1 MKPVPQPVTV
11 IPNPGVNH
19 FASQDTQ
26 PSQGGEQ
33 PVQGQVP
40 PSQASVAG
48 QEGSQVVMF
57 GTQPPVKLP
66 GLETFSK
73 LIDTVEEQVNQNGPK
88 CYSGK
93 DVPEYRDE
101 ALEEGS
107 EVEDKVITEVP
118 EERDEGNLYKRPRNT
133 VEEEVNQKDPKC
145 YSCDPCGLIV
155 WSSSHLD
162 EHKSEEHGVR
172 GKASTE
178 TLSCDHCGTRA
189 KWGSISEWHMKSI
202 HVDFRS
208 YKCEACEEDL
218 RRNGNMSDQPE
229 RVHESDRGGAT
240 CNKVE
245 TLTGNGNLINGLN
258 SEAGLVAGSC
268 LDWGRGSVE
277 RELLRETVMIQV
289 RVVQWR
295 LPMLSLEKKT
305 TLLGN
310 FMLLSWD
317 LKLVMKSRIKM
328 VLRNIRKEIQM
339 LLARNWWE
347 VKKLKI
353 EAGIDRAEGHDD
365 TEELE
370 ANLVSR
376 LIEIRASDTVE
387 EEASLDNFE
396 VNDAKVAV
404 DNVKVGA
411 GRLEG
416 CEACENRAAT
426 VTIMRC
432 HMRKIHEWG
441 DEFCE
446 LEVSL
451 LCRKFRGFFCGHCG
465 IPAKREGL
473 KEWHTGSVH
482 GNTVEVV
489 CQHCGEV
496 KLVRT
501 NTEGL

>member
-93 DVPEYRDE
+93 DVPEDRDE

-258 SEAGLVAGSC
+258 SEAGLLAGSC
-268 LDWGRGSVE
+268 LDWVRGSVE
-277 RELLRETVMIQV
+277 RELLRETVSLVWYKMVIRMVAETKRNLVRNRKV
-289 RVVQWR
+289 RVTMEDR
-295 LPMLSLEKKT
+295 M
-305 TLLGN
+305 GN
-310 FMLLSWD
+310 D
-317 LKLVMKSRIKM
+317 EDEEM
-328 VLRNIRKEIQM
+328 VHGKNEFPE
-339 LLARNWWE
+339 E
-347 VKKLKI
+347 VDSSGDDKYKREASNSKI
-353 EAGIDRAEGHDD
+353 EDNEDY
-365 TEELE
+365 
-370 ANLVSR
+370 
-376 LIEIRASDTVE
+376 IEIRASDTTVE
-387 EEASLDNFE
+387 EHVKAKMIRMKSLNDMNEEVANKIAEDLDNGDVPEDRSDGSIREFDDRGDDDIREGNDNIVEEDFE
-396 VNDAKVAV
+396 AKVKGGDTICKGFNDDRK
-404 DNVKVGA
+404 DN
-411 GRLEG
+411 
-416 CEACENRAAT
+416 CP
-426 VTIMRC
+426 
-432 HMRKIHEWG
+432 H
-441 DEFCE
+441 
-446 LEVSL
+446 
-451 LCRKFRGFFCGHCG
+451 
-465 IPAKREGL
+465 
-473 KEWHTGSVH
+473 
-482 GNTVEVV
+482 
-489 CQHCGEV
+489 
-496 KLVRT
+496 
-501 NTEGL
+501 